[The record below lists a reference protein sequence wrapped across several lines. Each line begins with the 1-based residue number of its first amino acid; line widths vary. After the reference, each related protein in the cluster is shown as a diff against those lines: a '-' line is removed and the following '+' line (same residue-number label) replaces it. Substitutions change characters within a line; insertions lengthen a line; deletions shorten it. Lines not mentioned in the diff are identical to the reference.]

1 MNKINAKQVKNLME
15 IAAVLI
21 KNGEATIDNAF
32 LKAIEL
38 DNKNIVWAIESK
50 SNQFT
55 KSVGFAGYNSV
66 EREPFISIEKVWFEV
81 EKKLSGKTYEAI
93 LCK

>member
-1 MNKINAKQVKNLME
+1 MNKINAQQVKNLME

-38 DNKNIVWAIESK
+38 DNKNIVWAIESR

-55 KSVGFAGYNSV
+55 KSIGFAGYSSQ
-66 EREPFISIEKVWFEV
+66 EREPFVAKEKAYFAV
-81 EKKLSGKTYEAI
+81 EKKMAKKTYEAI